1 MVNFL
6 DGRFSTEHVRNLNPV
21 RVADPHSAPTLSA
34 ADLGD
39 GPLRNIHNIPVVK
52 GSDVQDLAGDRFV
65 VASPRDG
72 KVVAVSSNGNV
83 LWKTEIAGA
92 CGVSLLPNG
101 HILVGANKRVV
112 ELDDEEK
119 VVWEMK
125 TEGYV
130 RHVHGW

>member
-1 MVNFL
+1 M
-6 DGRFSTEHVRNLNPV
+6 
-21 RVADPHSAPTLSA
+21 
-34 ADLGD
+34 
-39 GPLRNIHNIPVVK
+39 
-52 GSDVQDLAGDRFV
+52 